1 MIPDI
6 AIKTY
11 ELRIQRTI
19 PASPAET
26 FDGWLDKSNPG
37 TPWCE
42 AEADEVILDPKVG
55 KLFFFARSKDDGR
68 RFPHYGRFTRLERG
82 SHIEHTWMSPATR
95 GLETNVTITLHAKG
109 DATELT
115 LVHTGVPDDDVGR
128 GHREGWTF
136 ILGALADRLES
147 RRHSTK

>member
-68 RFPHYGRFTRLERG
+68 RFPHYGRFTAVERPHRV
-82 SHIEHTWMSPATR
+82 SYTWMSPFTR
-95 GLETNVTITLHAKG
+95 GLESVVTVTFQKKG
-109 DATELT
+109 DDTLLT
-115 LVHTGVPDDDVGR
+115 LTHANLPDDEL
-128 GHREGWTF
+128 GHLHEGGWKQLLDAITEGF
-136 ILGALADRLES
+136 VPKHA
-147 RRHSTK
+147 